1 MADLILTT
9 DFSQLNSMNNAL
21 NETANTVERRTN
33 PAIQKLQQ
41 NLEFVKRV
49 NQQVAQSNQ
58 TLSKSFTLS
67 ELQRTS
73 ERLQNYEAV
82 LANTRQGMNNFGV
95 VTQQAG
101 YQIGDFLVQVQSGT
115 NWMVAFGQQATQLV
129 GILPLMGAGFMGL
142 STGALV
148 ALSAGLGIAI
158 PLITAL
164 GAAFMRTSSENE
176 DAANS
181 LDSVNE
187 KLKALDATLQ
197 EFALTKKAA
206 AAGVS
211 IDELL
216 SIEGLD
222 QAEKSL
228 TSALETLKSFN
239 ENISSYGAAGL
250 GGGAFALAMQGA
262 STDELI
268 AAQEVYAKAV
278 ERVNNLRNKGYIEA
292 AEFAAE
298 ESKNLQ
304 DQLLIQEL
312 IIKYGEDSALVFS
325 EELRLKKE
333 SYAEDLR
340 KKGLG
345 EVIVQNL
352 VAQYDALEESR
363 RRASQTADQAER
375 IAKAIG
381 SIKNTAINVSVN
393 FQARFSNFTGAAS
406 EWVNKTLGD
415 MRAMTEPGY
424 IASSPRPQSAPA
436 MLGEP
441 DLPSGGGGGGGG
453 AKQEDALQKLR
464 EQLVLENELLGVSE
478 AQERV
483 IKALG
488 DQRSKYSE
496 VEINA
501 ITAEI
506 EAYNQKLEALKQQ
519 QQLADTLKSSMEDAF
534 MSIIDGTESA
544 KDAFKKMAYE
554 VIKELY
560 KVLIVQRMVGSFNQ
574 QTGTGSGLVGLI
586 AGAFGKRESGGSVMA
601 GQPYLV
607 GERGPELV
615 IPRHSGTVVNANQ
628 TASAGSNGGAITV
641 QNNITVTGSDAA
653 MVRAEVAKMIPQIT
667 NATKAA
673 VIDARLRGGQM
684 AAAFR

>member
-9 DFSQLNSMNNAL
+9 DFSQLNNMNKAL
-21 NETANTVERRTN
+21 NETANVVEKETN
-33 PAIQKLQQ
+33 PALQRLQK

-49 NQQVAQSNQ
+49 NQQVAQSTQVMYRAFSAN
-58 TLSKSFTLS
+58 
-67 ELQRTS
+67 EIQRVS
-73 ERLQNYEAV
+73 QRLQNYEAV

-129 GILPLMGAGFMGL
+129 GILPMMTGFMGL

-176 DAANS
+176 EAANS
-181 LDSVNE
+181 LETINQ
-187 KLKALDATLQ
+187 KLKSLDATLQ
-197 EFALTKKAA
+197 EFALTRKAA

-211 IDELL
+211 VDELL
-216 SIEGLD
+216 SVETLD
-222 QAEKSL
+222 QAEESL
-228 TSALETLKSFN
+228 ASALESLKSFN
-239 ENISSYGAAGL
+239 ENIPSYGA
-250 GGGAFALAMQGA
+250 GGIGGAAFALAGQRGA
-262 STDELI
+262 TEELI
-268 AAQEVYAKAV
+268 AAQEKYAEAV

-298 ESKNLQ
+298 ERKNLQ
-304 DQLLIQEL
+304 DQLYIQGLIA
-312 IIKYGEDSALVFS
+312 KYGEDSAFVFS

-333 SYAEDLR
+333 LYAEDLR
-340 KKGLG
+340 RKGLG
-345 EVIVQNL
+345 ESVVQSL
-352 VAQYDALEESR
+352 VEQYDALEESR

-381 SIKNTAINVSVN
+381 SIKDTAINVSVN

-406 EWVNKTLGD
+406 EWMSKTWEQAK
-415 MRAMTEPGY
+415 AMAQPGY
-424 IASSPRPQSAPA
+424 IPSSPRPREAPPL
-436 MLGEP
+436 LGEP
-441 DLPSGGGGGGGG
+441 ALPSGGGGGGG
-453 AKQEDALQKLR
+453 AAQEDALQKLR
-464 EQLVLENELLGVSE
+464 EQIALENELLGVSE
-478 AQERV
+478 AQKRV
-483 IKALG
+483 IQALG

-496 VEINA
+496 AEINA

-519 QQLADTLKSSMEDAF
+519 EQLAKVMQSSMENAF

-554 VIKELY
+554 IIKELY
-560 KVLIVQRMVGSFNQ
+560 RVLVVQQ
-574 QTGTGSGLVGLI
+574 LVGQFQSGGGGIL
-586 AGAFGKRESGGSVMA
+586 GAVFKGLGGRESGGSVMA
-601 GQPYLV
+601 GQPYIV

-615 IPRHSGTVVNANQ
+615 IPRHSGTVMNANLTRQ
-628 TASAGSNGGAITV
+628 ATSGGGDVIVT
-641 QNNITVTGSDAA
+641 NNINVPAGADSASI
-653 MVRAEVAKMIPQIT
+653 RAEVSKMIPQIT
-667 NATKAA
+667 QITKAA
-673 VIDARLRGGQM
+673 VIDAKQRGGQM